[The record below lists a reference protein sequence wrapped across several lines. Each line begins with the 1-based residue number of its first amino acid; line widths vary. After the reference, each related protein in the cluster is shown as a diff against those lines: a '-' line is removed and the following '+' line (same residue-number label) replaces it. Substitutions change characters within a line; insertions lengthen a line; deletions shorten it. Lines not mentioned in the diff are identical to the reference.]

1 MSEIEIF
8 RSHMT
13 SITENV
19 KDISDAAWIPEQQ
32 TSACPIANRAYC
44 LALTAQVTVAN
55 DERTFSKFKLVKILC
70 RSTMDEQRLEEIL
83 MMACE
88 RDIIDDISVSHI
100 GYGLG
105 SFETKAHCEIVG

>member
-32 TSACPIANRAYC
+32 KSACPNAYRAYC
-44 LALTAQVTVAN
+44 LALTAPVTVAN

-105 SFETKAHCEIVG
+105 SFETKAHCEILG